1 MGKHIFSGIM
11 FGDLKSAAGVKA
23 LNEFLA
29 EHSYIEGYVP
39 SQADTAVYEALAGAP
54 KADTPH
60 ALRWYNHIKSFGA
73 GMKQFAKA
81 SKNAADYTTGA
92 AAAAA
97 SNDEEESEEKKRIT
111 EERLKAYAEKKSKK
125 PALIA
130 KTSVLFDVKPWDDET
145 DMDEMLKSC
154 KTI

>member
-97 SNDEEESEEKKRIT
+97 SNGDDEEESEEKKRIT

-145 DMDEMLKSC
+145 DMDEM
-154 KTI
+154 